1 MTTTAMMP
9 PVLSESHLQPQDACF
24 NTSMSEADPG
34 HIEIGKH
41 WAYNDEAD
49 PGHIEIGDAPT
60 WPCPLSAGKPSSL
73 AAACLG
79 SADLVAHD
87 DHARGHACEWWLD
100 GHACALHNSTQLAFQ
115 SAFHFPESC
124 PRAMA

>member
-1 MTTTAMMP
+1 MSAMTTTAMMP

-24 NTSMSEADPG
+24 NTSMS
-34 HIEIGKH
+34 
-41 WAYNDEAD
+41 EAD

-100 GHACALHNSTQLAFQ
+100 GHACALDNSTQLAFL
-115 SAFHFPESC
+115 SAFHFPGSC